1 MDPNEP
7 ILAYQKLPH
16 GQSLFKQ
23 IFELDLKADFAWIFA
38 KNHNFQTS
46 IQILQTVCLWKANE
60 V

>member
-1 MDPNEP
+1 
-7 ILAYQKLPH
+7 
-16 GQSLFKQ
+16 
-23 IFELDLKADFAWIFA
+23 LDLKADFAWIFA